1 MFVGSNHDI
10 FLSFLGLPTS
20 STKIPSNKTK
30 ISKHSQLD
38 ILRNMIDNLHSEDAG
53 APLSIPS
60 QSHFGSLDT
69 SPIFDMV
76 GSTIQKPASK
86 SATTSILSLGDLS
99 TTMELERSK
108 ETRKS
113 ELSPQAREALRMAY
127 ECLAEMHNIVVT
139 PELMTVWSSHRKAST
154 VKDMPIVSVF
164 GITIAP
170 WKALNLFR
178 SMKIIWLRG
187 LQQHRYMIKRHLL
200 LIIEVLPLPLST
212 QSFVHATQTS
222 WDL

>member
-1 MFVGSNHDI
+1 MINLQEFSVSLHHQQKP
-10 FLSFLGLPTS
+10 LP
-20 STKIPSNKTK
+20 INKNLYQK
-30 ISKHSQLD
+30 PLD

-60 QSHFGSLDT
+60 QSHLGSLDT
-69 SPIFDMV
+69 SSIFDMV
-76 GSTIQKPASK
+76 GSTIQKPVSK
-86 SATTSILSLGDLS
+86 SATTSTRSLGDLS

-154 VKDMPIVSVF
+154 VNGYANSFRLWDNYCKMEGVKSLPVNENYLAAWLAAASLQDKTASPTDNRSAAVVYFNSIVCSRD
-164 GITIAP
+164 TD
-170 WKALNLFR
+170 
-178 SMKIIWLRG
+178 S
-187 LQQHRYMIKRHLL
+187 
-200 LIIEVLPLPLST
+200 
-212 QSFVHATQTS
+212 
-222 WDL
+222 